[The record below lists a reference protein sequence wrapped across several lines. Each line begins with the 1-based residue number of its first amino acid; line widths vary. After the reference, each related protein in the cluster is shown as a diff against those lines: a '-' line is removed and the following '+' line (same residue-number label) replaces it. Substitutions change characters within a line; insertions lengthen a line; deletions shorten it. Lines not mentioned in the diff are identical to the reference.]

1 MSRRTLSIALFVS
14 LAFNLFL
21 VGAVT
26 GGFVVGHR
34 IRGGGDERPSS
45 AGRGPPQ
52 LWRAGDALPPDQ
64 ARAERLALRDQGR
77 AAREEMHAVR
87 AARLEAWRALGQEP
101 FDAKAAK
108 ARLAAIRAEEADAR
122 GQIEDSV
129 VDFAVQLSPADRAG
143 LARGLTAHR
152 GGPPGERGEQRE
164 R

>member
-1 MSRRTLSIALFVS
+1 LSIALFAS
-14 LAFNLFL
+14 LALNLFL
-21 VGAVT
+21 VGAVA

-34 IRGGGDERPSS
+34 IRGGGDERPS

-52 LWRAGDALPPDQ
+52 LWRAGDGLPPDQ
-64 ARAERLALRDQGR
+64 ARAYRVALRDQGR

-152 GGPPGERGEQRE
+152 GGPPGERGERGE